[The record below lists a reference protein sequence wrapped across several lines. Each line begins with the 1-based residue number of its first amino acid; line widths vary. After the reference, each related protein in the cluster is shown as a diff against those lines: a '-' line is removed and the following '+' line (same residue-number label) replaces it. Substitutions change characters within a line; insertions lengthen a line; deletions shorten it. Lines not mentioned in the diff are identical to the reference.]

1 VWAPISVGLLIATV
15 AQATSGA
22 VGLAIAYG
30 VLLLIVL
37 GLVVLRRRSAT
48 RPSATGDGTGTTSN
62 AIASH

>member
-1 VWAPISVGLLIATV
+1 MWAPISVGLLIATV

-37 GLVVLRRRSAT
+37 GLVVLRRRRLSRSA
-48 RPSATGDGTGTTSN
+48 ADAGTGTTSS
-62 AIASH
+62 A